1 MRTSLLITIP
11 FVLLLNSDRVV
22 VSTHMYGDLS
32 GTRAVQ
38 STGDSSLADEIRTWT
53 REMTRAFDD
62 AGTHVTGDAVVA
74 VRSAQRNDLGDL
86 DGAQADAADIVQEP
100 FSLITTYT
108 WTDTITINYLGNDKE
123 QAAAPLTDFEYRLTM
138 PGVINSTDPPAEV
151 NGRTAVWR
159 LGGDQEEQTISAS
172 ATTVR
177 WDAVIILVYV
187 VGYLAWRLT
196 AFLAH
201 RARLR
206 PRKI

>member
-1 MRTSLLITIP
+1 
-11 FVLLLNSDRVV
+11 
-22 VSTHMYGDLS
+22 
-32 GTRAVQ
+32 VQ
-38 STGDSSLADEIRTWT
+38 STGDSSLAGEIRTWT
-53 REMTRAFDD
+53 REMTRGFDD

-74 VRSAQRNDLGDL
+74 ARSAQRNDLGDL
-86 DGAQADAADIVQEP
+86 DGAQSHAADIVQRP
-100 FSLITTYT
+100 LSLVTTYT

-138 PGVINSTDPPAEV
+138 PGAISSTQPPAEV

-177 WDAVIILVYV
+177 WDAVIILAYV

>member
-1 MRTSLLITIP
+1 MRTPLLITIP

-22 VSTHMYGDLS
+22 VSTHMHGDLS
-32 GTRAVQ
+32 GTRVVQ
-38 STGDSSLADEIRTWT
+38 SAGDSSLAREIRTWT
-53 REMTRAFDD
+53 RVMARGFDD
-62 AGTHVTGDAVVA
+62 AGTHVNGDVVVA
-74 VRSAQRNDLGDL
+74 ARSTQRNDLGDL
-86 DGAQADAADIVQEP
+86 DGARSHALDVVQRP
-100 FSLITTYT
+100 LSLVTTYS

-138 PGVINSTDPPAEV
+138 PGAVTSTQPAAEI

-172 ATTVR
+172 ATAVR
-177 WDAVIILVYV
+177 WDAVVTLVYV
-187 VGYLAWRLT
+187 VGYLAWRLI